1 MDDTTRGLY
10 KKYNVT
16 RADGSSEPGGKHR
29 HCDYFV
35 LDLVHDPYAIDALQA
50 YAIACRR
57 DYPALS
63 ESLENRIWAMVR
75 NS

>member
-10 KKYNVT
+10 KKYNVM
-16 RADGSSEPGGKHR
+16 RADGSSEPGGKHE

-35 LDLVHDPYAIDALQA
+35 LDLVHDPYAMAALQA

-57 DYPALS
+57 DYPDLS
-63 ESLENRIWAMVR
+63 ASLENRVWQGLG
-75 NS
+75 N

>member
-10 KKYNVT
+10 RKYNVT
-16 RADGSSEPGGKHR
+16 RVDGSSEPGGKHE

-35 LDLVHDPYAIDALQA
+35 LDLVHDPYAMAALQA

-57 DYPALS
+57 DYPDLS
-63 ESLENRIWAMVR
+63 ASLENRVWQGLG
-75 NS
+75 N